1 MAENQSG
8 KKPPTESEETDR
20 AVGAG
25 VGGALLGASLGGPP
39 GAIIGGLIGLFLAA
53 AVNEDKR
60 KSKDKN
66 QKHGGKR

>member
-1 MAENQSG
+1 MPDTQSR
-8 KKPPTESEETDR
+8 KKQSNESEETDR
-20 AVGAG
+20 VVGAG

-60 KSKDKN
+60 KPKDKN
-66 QKHGGKR
+66 RGGTR